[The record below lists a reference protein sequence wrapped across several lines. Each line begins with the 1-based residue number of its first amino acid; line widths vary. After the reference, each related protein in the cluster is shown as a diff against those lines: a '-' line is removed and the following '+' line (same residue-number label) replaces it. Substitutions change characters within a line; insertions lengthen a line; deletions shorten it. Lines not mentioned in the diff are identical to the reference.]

1 MTLLR
6 QRASTLIFMAALA
19 VISALVMALCIGY
32 YFGRSA
38 GSTPASWKKRTSRV
52 ALGRLAISLLMLLTV
67 RRIRRSFLAKSLL
80 RDAIGV
86 RAVTIA
92 EPFHLLRGSFAR
104 LPFD

>member
-6 QRASTLIFMAALA
+6 QQTSTLIFMTALA
-19 VISALVMALCIGY
+19 IISAVVMALCIGY
-32 YFGRSA
+32 HFGRSA

-52 ALGRLAISLLMLLTV
+52 ALGRLAISLLMLMTV
-67 RRIRRSFLAKSLL
+67 RRMRRSFLVKSLL

-86 RAVTIA
+86 SAVKIA
-92 EPFHLLRGSFAR
+92 EPLQLLRGSFAR

>member
-1 MTLLR
+1 MT
-6 QRASTLIFMAALA
+6 ALA

-32 YFGRSA
+32 HFGRSA
-38 GSTPASWKKRTSRV
+38 GSTPSSWKKRTSRV
-52 ALGRLAISLLMLLTV
+52 ALGRIAVSLLMLMTA

-86 RAVTIA
+86 RAIKIA
-92 EPFHLLRGSFAR
+92 EPFQLLRGSFAR

>member
-6 QRASTLIFMAALA
+6 QRASTLIFMTALA

-38 GSTPASWKKRTSRV
+38 GSTPASWKRRTSRV
-52 ALGRLAISLLMLLTV
+52 ALGRLAISLLMLVTV

-80 RDAIGV
+80 
-86 RAVTIA
+86 
-92 EPFHLLRGSFAR
+92 LRGSLAW

>member
-1 MTLLR
+1 MAGATSHVEDWPRCISHVTLLR
-6 QRASTLIFMAALA
+6 QQASTLIFMTALA

-38 GSTPASWKKRTSRV
+38 GSTPASWKRRTSRV
-52 ALGRLAISLLMLLTV
+52 ALGRLAISLLMLVTV

-80 RDAIGV
+80 
-86 RAVTIA
+86 
-92 EPFHLLRGSFAR
+92 LRGSLAW

>member
-6 QRASTLIFMAALA
+6 QRASTLIFMTALA
-19 VISALVMALCIGY
+19 VISALVMAVCTGY

-38 GSTPASWKKRTSRV
+38 GSTPASWKRRTSRV
-52 ALGRLAISLLMLLTV
+52 ALGRLAISLLMLVTV

-80 RDAIGV
+80 
-86 RAVTIA
+86 
-92 EPFHLLRGSFAR
+92 LRGSLAW